1 MKVFQL
7 IRKSRFSCAALVAA
21 LIPSVSLVTV
31 PVSANPAGATIVNGG
46 IDIQGLGTSMVN
58 INQSTQSA
66 IINWQDFSINAGETT
81 HFNQVAG
88 GIVLNRVIGGNPSA
102 IYGTLS
108 ATGTVMVVNP
118 QGILVGPSG
127 VIDVKGALTLSTLDI
142 DNNDFLNG
150 GANRFFGD
158 STYGVTNYGNV
169 RATNGA
175 MFLGGFAHN
184 FNTIESTRGA
194 VALASGSEILVDQSG
209 DSMITVRGASDYTG
223 IGVNQQGTVT
233 GASIDLQSHGN
244 AYALAIN
251 NGGISRAT
259 GGYKRN
265 GRSVLKAMGSSSR
278 MVNTGSIIAEN
289 TDSAGGGGGEIR
301 MEADVIENSGTLN
314 AGRNGTVDVIGQSLT
329 FSDESKI
336 IGNEGSVNLNA
347 SGMASISGD
356 IDVSSVDSRGGDVVI
371 TGEEVMVNAIVN
383 ASGASGGS
391 ARIGGDIQGTDA
403 NGIQASSSSVIGS
416 DALFDVSATSGD
428 GGQIVVWSD
437 GDTFFEGE
445 ARANAT
451 GTIGNGGFIEVSGKN
466 QLTFR
471 GLVSAYATSGNSGL
485 VLFDPGD
492 LVVGNDITADIQNE
506 SINDTLQGGTSVLL
520 TTYDGDITFLDTGDG
535 NDRDGAIQ
543 WTNSNASF
551 GAFAGGQISVQTHIR
566 TSGAGSINLI
576 AGWDVPESAEADV
589 TAMLADNISVAD
601 IFDTYVTAG
610 QFGATGGNVLVGN
623 PTMTRYVTVGSRFG
637 DTNVAGN
644 DVIVSAGATNGT
656 EMTLAQIGFHDSGQV
671 FAPRSGTLD
680 LNDRAL
686 EADNNPLVGIIGV
699 NETSD
704 GMGVYAMN
712 AEGVHDGTNGLSSG
726 TNETFIPYSNE
737 YMDERDGN
745 WWWQQIDFR
754 ARNEFIDGVLNT
766 DYVAQY
772 AAANETLGALRPE
785 SGAGL
790 ATDTADI
797 NVLATGSVFLL
808 GGGAHLSA
816 AQIGHG
822 GSSAAWADQR
832 AVRSTSTQNGLDTDG
847 GNTTVRA
854 QTQLMWSQNGASSD
868 RSAMAIARLA
878 PVYGNINV
886 LAGVNVDTGVNFN
899 HDGNV
904 TAILNAGVGD
914 ILVQGLQ
921 AAGGRSSNPEA
932 NNASNGTPS
941 MIGHGGIGQFGT
953 FDGDIQA
960 RAGRNVSVIAGSG
973 SRAYAQI
980 GHNVDT
986 YHYWDPPSGDHQI
999 RFFANASD
1007 FNDPLLRRGE
1017 LFTGF
1022 TNIAQAL
1029 SAGTTSLGETILG
1042 DTFVPFGTSTNGT
1055 ADPRNDTAGNL
1066 NNRNELSDPITPG
1079 VNAVEVEA
1087 LDGSV
1092 VNGFHGDVIVEAKSG
1107 NVTVQGYNTPNTGD
1121 GTALNP
1127 GLNTSRDRRY
1137 AMIGHGGTSSG
1148 VGDEHSGYRIN
1159 GTNRYRELVQV
1170 YFATDDDKYETAAA
1184 TIKGQSGNAR
1194 ARALTFMT
1202 ITGDIDVKAGADVS
1216 VKAGNDTFDFAMI
1229 GHGGN
1234 NLADYETSSVIAGN
1248 INLMA
1253 GRNLTIV
1260 GAGEVEWT
1268 GNANNR
1274 HMRSQAQVGHGG
1286 YRAGFLHYV
1295 GDISVNTVGN
1305 VTLTGGAYG
1314 DSYAKIGH
1322 LGSDDFGSVGGD
1334 FNRAENFNFDGVS
1347 INIDSEIDGNQLTVT
1362 YSDGP
1367 DNFGSP
1373 FTTSYTP
1380 FGVDK
1385 LEGATTVNRTLTSNT
1400 ANITIDAGGQVTLN
1414 HIASAARLT
1423 ENQIAAGRNIADTE
1437 VVDGRRQDAYA
1448 QIGHG
1453 GSLTDQEYHRVAS
1466 FNYDD
1471 IVGDIT
1477 VDAFSVLLESGD
1489 ILGAWSR
1496 IGHGITGDNMR
1507 VRHGEEFLIGG
1518 FINVTTEGDVF
1529 LNGAAGAEK
1538 NTHDDTADIDVPAK
1552 ANGVVIG
1559 HGAILNRRSG
1569 DIGQMAVLDEGS
1581 VNGITLS
1588 SSTITVDAGGDVK
1601 LHGGNGGQDQNGA
1614 APGGSGTHAQ
1624 IGHGAPSLTG
1634 QNVSSLGYNGD
1645 INVIAVGDIELQAG
1659 NNDLIEGA
1667 STWASSGGAAVI
1679 GNGGIYM
1686 DAPASGDINVQAG
1699 NDLKIT
1705 ATKRI
1710 DVADNGDLAVNLY
1723 THLNFAKIGHFSAE
1737 TSNSNSV
1744 DVGTFEGDISVV
1756 VGNDLVMTGG
1766 QTAEHHSAGF
1776 ADLGL
1781 ISVGDFEHN
1790 LFVDVDEP
1798 ANSLY
1803 GRRGVT
1809 ASFAQIGHGGP
1820 GIRGGMDGDI
1830 EVLVANNMSTIDGT
1844 IDNNLN
1850 DTIYSSGFG
1859 AAFNPNNYVKIGHGD
1874 WIRDGTNTDPDYGG
1888 VRRAASGVMSGNIV
1902 VAVGNEAD
1910 LEHTLIGHADPT
1922 VSGAFS
1928 TSGTTQIAVSRNAPF
1943 YSETGT
1949 GSLIT
1954 NGITEQTDVS
1964 VGDTLKGT
1972 GLESGTVF
1980 TSGGFGDQVLSI
1992 YIPQRSLN
2000 EMGDTTRLNADT
2012 SGDFY
2017 HANLGLADFPTG
2029 TGTFAGEDDEVF
2041 LAPDLWWMSDEDVAE
2056 AIAKKYATTG
2066 QFPTAAG
2073 GGQGGVVAEVEDEGG
2088 LPNLIALTDGAL
2100 GASPNGAISRSGH
2113 SLSGGAYTVFYDA
2126 ITIVTDTFPF
2136 APAGPAPDLAPLVF
2150 KEGLFDAFDRPEDG
2164 FDGLFG
2170 NLSGLPTE
2178 NLPYREQASDELGV
2192 PGQIMEEF
2200 LDMVFGP
2207 RKTGG
2212 SQVNNSGGALQSS
2225 DPDSDSSRSPGV
2237 VAQEDSEEL
2246 ERQQN
2251 RNNRPSGIGGTEAY
2265 IHTPGSTSYY
2275 SSFEIFGEIE

>member
-1 MKVFQL
+1 M
-7 IRKSRFSCAALVAA
+7 
-21 LIPSVSLVTV
+21 
-31 PVSANPAGATIVNGG
+31 SANPAGATIVNGG

-289 TDSAGGGGGEIR
+289 TDSSGGGGGEIR

-437 GDTFFEGE
+437 GNTFFEGE

-492 LVVGNDITADIQNE
+492 LVVGNDITADIQND
-506 SINDTLQGGTSVLL
+506 SINNTLQGGTSVLL

-610 QFGATGGNVLVGN
+610 QFGASGGNVLVGN
-623 PTMTRYVTVGSRFG
+623 TSMTRYVTVGSRFG

-644 DVIVSAGATNGT
+644 DVILAAGATNGT
-656 EMTLAQIGFHDSGQV
+656 EMTLAQIGFHDSGQI
-671 FAPRSGTLD
+671 FAPRMGTLD
-680 LNDRAL
+680 LNSRAL
-686 EADNNPLVGIIGV
+686 EEDNNPLVGIVGV
-699 NETSD
+699 NERSD

-712 AEGVHDGTNGLSSG
+712 AEGVHDGGGPLSSG
-726 TNETFIPYSNE
+726 TNETFIPYAND
-737 YMDERDGN
+737 YMDERNGN
-745 WWWQQIDFR
+745 WWWQQIDLR
-754 ARNEFIDGVLNT
+754 SRTLGDSEYIAS
-766 DYVAQY
+766 Y
-772 AAANETLGALRPE
+772 AAVNETLGALRPE

-797 NVLATGSVFLL
+797 NVLATGNVFLL
-808 GGGAHLSA
+808 GGGAHLSS

-822 GSSAAWADQR
+822 GSSAATYEHKAR
-832 AVRSTSTQNGLDTDG
+832 RSTGNQSGVDTNG
-847 GNTTVRA
+847 GNTTA
-854 QTQLMWSQNGASSD
+854 STQTLQYWSQNGATSD

-886 LAGVNVDTGVNFN
+886 LAGVNVDAGVNFN

-932 NNASNGTPS
+932 NNASQGTPS

-973 SRAYAQI
+973 TRAYAQI
-980 GHNVDT
+980 GHNIDT

-1066 NNRNELSDPITPG
+1066 NNRNELSDPIAPG
-1079 VNAVEVEA
+1079 PNAVAVEA

-1092 VNGFHGDVIVEAKSG
+1092 VSGFHGDVVVEAVSG
-1107 NVTVQGYNTPNTGD
+1107 NVTVEGYSTPNTSETGSGNSGD
-1121 GTALNP
+1121 A
-1127 GLNTSRDRRY
+1127 GLATSRDRRY
-1137 AMIGHGGTSSG
+1137 ARIGHGGTSSA

-1184 TIKGQSGNAR
+1184 TITGQSGNAR
-1194 ARALTFMT
+1194 GRGLTFMT
-1202 ITGDIDVKAGADVS
+1202 ITGDIDVRAGSDIS
-1216 VKAGNDTFDFAMI
+1216 VLAGNDLFDFAQI

-1234 NLADYETSSVIAGN
+1234 TLADYETSSVMAGN
-1248 INLMA
+1248 IDLRA
-1253 GRNLTIV
+1253 GRNLTIT
-1260 GAGEVEWT
+1260 GGGEEEWT
-1268 GNANNR
+1268 GNRNNQHTR
-1274 HMRSQAQVGHGG
+1274 AQAHVGHGG
-1286 YRAGFLHYV
+1286 YRTGFLHQV
-1295 GDISVNTVGN
+1295 GDISVNTIGN
-1305 VTLTGGAYG
+1305 VTITGGAYG

-1334 FNRAENFNFDGVS
+1334 FTRAENFNFDGVS
-1347 INIDSEIDGNQLTVT
+1347 INIDSKIEGNQLTVT
-1362 YSDGP
+1362 YSNGP
-1367 DNFGSP
+1367 DNVGSP
-1373 FTTSYTP
+1373 FTTAYTP

-1385 LEGATTVNRTLTSNT
+1385 LEGATTINRTITSNT
-1400 ANITIDAGGQVTLN
+1400 ANIYVDAGGLVTLD
-1414 HIASAARLT
+1414 HLASARRLT
-1423 ENQIAAGRNIADTE
+1423 ATQIAANRNIADTE
-1437 VVDGRRQDAYA
+1437 VTDGRRQDAYA

-1471 IVGDIT
+1471 MVGDIT
-1477 VDAFSVLLESGD
+1477 VDAFGVLLESGD

-1496 IGHGITGDNMR
+1496 IGHGVTGDNMR
-1507 VRHGEEFLIGG
+1507 VRHGEEMLIGG
-1518 FINVTTEGDVF
+1518 FINVFTEDDVF

-1538 NTHDDTADIDVPAK
+1538 NTYDDEADIDVPAK

-1559 HGAILNRRSG
+1559 HGAILNRRGG
-1569 DIGQMAVLDEGS
+1569 DIGQMAVLDTGG
-1581 VNGITLS
+1581 VINGVTLS
-1588 SSTITVDAGGDVK
+1588 SSTITVDSGGDVK
-1601 LHGGNGGQDQNGA
+1601 LYGGNGGQDQNGA

-1634 QNVSSLGYNGD
+1634 QNVSSIGYNGD

-1659 NNDLIEGA
+1659 NNDLIEGIA
-1667 STWASSGGAAVI
+1667 TWASSGGAAVI

-1766 QTAEHHSAGF
+1766 QTTEHDSSGF

-1781 ISVGDFEHN
+1781 IDDEFEGDNFH
-1790 LFVDVDEP
+1790 D
-1798 ANSLY
+1798 LY

-1820 GIRGGMDGDI
+1820 GIRGRMDGNI
-1830 EVLVANNMSTIDGT
+1830 EVLVANNMATFDGT

-1850 DTIYSSGFG
+1850 DSEYSSGFG

-1888 VRRAASGVMSGNIV
+1888 VRRAASGVMEGNIV

-1928 TSGTTQIAVSRNAPF
+1928 TSGTTDIAVSRNAPF

-1954 NGITEQTDVS
+1954 EGIIVQSDVDPT
-1964 VGDTLKGT
+1964 DTLKGT
-1972 GLESGTVF
+1972 RLVSGTVF
-1980 TSGGFGDQVLSI
+1980 TSGGFGDQALSI

-2000 EMGDTTRLNADT
+2000 EMSDTTRLNADT

-2017 HANLGLADFPTG
+2017 HANFGLTDFPTG

-2056 AIAKKYATTG
+2056 AIAKKYTTTG

-2073 GGQGGVVAEVEDEGG
+2073 GGQGGIVAEVDGEGG
-2088 LPNLIALTDGAL
+2088 LPNLTALTSGAL
-2100 GASPNGAISRSGH
+2100 GSSPNGALSRAGH

-2126 ITIVTDTFPF
+2126 ITPVSDTFAF
-2136 APAGPAPDLAPLVF
+2136 APAGPGPDLAPSVF
-2150 KEGLFDAFDRPEDG
+2150 NEGTFDVFERQDDGFDAF
-2164 FDGLFG
+2164 FG

-2178 NLPYREQASDELGV
+2178 NLPYREQDSDELGV

-2200 LDMVFGP
+2200 LDMIFGP
-2207 RKTGG
+2207 RRTGG

-2237 VAQEDSEEL
+2237 VAQEDNEEL